1 MKTIA
6 TPGAAGNSAIRF
18 PHRRIAAVFVFCE
31 EDGPWLVLG
40 PRGHG
45 WAHGDRHVARADAE
59 WLAHNF
65 GLPIRFVE
73 SAR

>member
-6 TPGAAGNSAIRF
+6 IPGAAGNSAIRF

-45 WAHGDRHVARADAE
+45 WAHSDRHVAQCRRRMARTQFRTSD
-59 WLAHNF
+59 
-65 GLPIRFVE
+65 PIC
-73 SAR
+73 